1 VESAINFLT
10 AVIWYL
16 RRYQGGVFC
25 TLPHAIELMQV
36 DYGKLFTVLRREKE
50 IEMLIN
56 QFISAYLSHV
66 MEQLEGQ
73 IAAAKIAMARLASPQ
88 LYFVLSGSEILIKT

>member
-1 VESAINFLT
+1 
-10 AVIWYL
+10 
-16 RRYQGGVFC
+16 
-25 TLPHAIELMQV
+25 
-36 DYGKLFTVLRREKE
+36 
-50 IEMLIN
+50 
-56 QFISAYLSHV
+56 